1 MARNDRA
8 PRHKPEAICND
19 CPRKTD
25 RFECRK
31 GCVDWAVERITYAIM
46 AKQVIQTRQLY
57 EDLYGLG
64 LRNKV
69 SRMRKEKRK

>member
-1 MARNDRA
+1 
-8 PRHKPEAICND
+8 
-19 CPRKTD
+19 
-25 RFECRK
+25 
-31 GCVDWAVERITYAIM
+31 M

-69 SRMRKEKRK
+69 SRLRKEKRK